1 MKTARLTGTH
11 PRGRIA
17 QRYLV
22 TGGAGF
28 IGSHLCEYLLA
39 RGRAVAVIDDL
50 STGCIGNIR
59 HLRTRPRFSFVRASI
74 TDIGLLNRLAAKTDV
89 IVHLAAAVG
98 VEKIIDDPVG
108 TIETNVMGTE
118 VVLKAALR
126 RKCRVV
132 VASTS
137 EVYGKGIK
145 VPFSEAD
152 DVLLGATDKS
162 RWGYAASKMVDEFLA
177 LAYWREYRL
186 PVVILRFF
194 NTIGV
199 RQTGQYGM
207 VVPRF
212 IACALRGQPIQVYGS
227 GRQSRCFCDVQD
239 VVRAVTA
246 LANEPRALGQVI
258 NIGSQAEISIGD
270 LARKIKRIAGSASP
284 IVKVPYDKAYAPGF
298 EDMQRR
304 IPDISKIRRLIGW
317 QPQIAL
323 DDTLAA
329 VIADMRGAR

>member
-1 MKTARLTGTH
+1 MKTARSPGSH
-11 PRGRIA
+11 PRRLA
-17 QRYLV
+17 ARRYLV

-28 IGSHLCEYLLA
+28 IGSHLCEYLLD
-39 RGRAVAVIDDL
+39 RGRTVAVIDDL
-50 STGCIGNIR
+50 STGRVENIR
-59 HLRTRPRFSFVRASI
+59 HLRGHPRFSFTRANI
-74 TDIGLLNRLAAKTDV
+74 TNASLLDRLSAQTEV

-126 RKCRVV
+126 RKCRVIL
-132 VASTS
+132 ASTS
-137 EVYGKGIK
+137 EVYGKGAK
-145 VPFSEAD
+145 VPFSESD

-162 RWGYAASKMVDEFLA
+162 RWSYAASKMVDEFLA

-212 IACALRGQPIQVYGS
+212 IASALRGQPIQVYGS
-227 GRQSRCFCDVQD
+227 GRQSRCFCDVKD
-239 VVRAVTA
+239 VVRAIATLVE
-246 LANEPRALGQVI
+246 EPRAVGQVL
-258 NIGSQAEISIGD
+258 NVGSQAEISIND
-270 LARKIKRIAGSASP
+270 LARKVKRITGSASP
-284 IVKVPYDKAYAPGF
+284 IVKIPYAKAYAPGF
-298 EDMQRR
+298 EDMRRR
-304 IPDISKIRRLIGW
+304 IPDNSKIRRLIGW
-317 QPQIAL
+317 RPQITL
-323 DDTLAA
+323 DSTLAA
-329 VIADMRGAR
+329 VAASMGGGR